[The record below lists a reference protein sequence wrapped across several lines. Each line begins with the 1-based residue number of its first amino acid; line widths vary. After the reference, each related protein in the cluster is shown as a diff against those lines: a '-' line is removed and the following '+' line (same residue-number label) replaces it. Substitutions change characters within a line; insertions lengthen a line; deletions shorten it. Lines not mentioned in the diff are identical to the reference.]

1 MRLETGAVL
10 QVAGISFFN
19 SALVLW
25 LFRQVSV
32 AAGYPVDAIA
42 FAALFPLI
50 TLMTLI
56 PISLG
61 GIGVREWTYL
71 QALAILNVPPD
82 AALTIALAS
91 SALVVVSDLA
101 GAFFLPV
108 IPSGFRSKS

>member
-1 MRLETGAVL
+1 V
-10 QVAGISFFN
+10 
-19 SALVLW
+19 
-25 LFRQVSV
+25 
-32 AAGYPVDAIA
+32 
-42 FAALFPLI
+42 
-50 TLMTLI
+50 
-56 PISLG
+56 
-61 GIGVREWTYL
+61 